1 MSQCNSFST
10 VLLSI
15 ALPWKYCSLN
25 EYLSVICF
33 PFWLGTIRVPMT
45 RQSMFFPL
53 AKLLIHVFTAQPG
66 RWVMVS
72 NQAAKSNRWAEL
84 HRKEDTEVIKL
95 RRKGSHS
102 HFILVKFCTIFK
114 TVTEFSWLVIPMH
127 CQRMVRRC
135 CHYTVIYAQNEGRVS
150 LERNSVFCGIIS
162 FWSLQPNPIKESDL
176 TGEELVIHQRLLCL
190 LW

>member
-25 EYLSVICF
+25 EYLSLICF

-53 AKLLIHVFTAQPG
+53 AKLLIHVFIAQPG

-72 NQAAKSNRWAEL
+72 NQAAKSNRWAEF

-114 TVTEFSWLVIPMH
+114 TVTEFSWLMIPMH
-127 CQRMVRRC
+127 CQRMVRSC
-135 CHYTVIYAQNEGRVS
+135 YIYSEWREGILR
-150 LERNSVFCGIIS
+150 EK
-162 FWSLQPNPIKESDL
+162 Q
-176 TGEELVIHQRLLCL
+176 HL
-190 LW
+190 LWNYFILESPTKPHKGIGPDRRRACYTSTLAVSTLIN